1 MLKKLIR
8 WLMGFHHRRKAQA
21 LIEQYELTQKSDD
34 RTHWLGTYFVTQEEF
49 LLSSALDGVYIN
61 KLPVASCYIYDSIG
75 EVKNQLN
82 SFLTQLEKNGAINT
96 MALNE
101 FQTNARS
108 VNIHEVF
115 DSTVPVKEQLL
126 EINGILNKIVQAHK
140 MQTGSIRTMNLSRLV
155 PLFEM
160 FAIIV
165 NRVTV
170 GYLATS

>member
-1 MLKKLIR
+1 MLQKFFR
-8 WLMGFHHRRKAQA
+8 WLMSFHYRRKAQE
-21 LIEQYELTQKSDD
+21 LIEQYNVTQKSDD

-61 KLPVASCYIYDSIG
+61 KLPVATVFVYDSI
-75 EVKNQLN
+75 EEIKNQFN
-82 SFLTQLEKNGAINT
+82 GFLTQLEKNGAINT

-101 FQTNARS
+101 FQINSRS

-115 DSTVPVKEQLL
+115 DSSVPIKDQLL

-140 MQTGSIRTMNLSRLV
+140 RQTGSFRTMNQSRLV

>member
-1 MLKKLIR
+1 
-8 WLMGFHHRRKAQA
+8 
-21 LIEQYELTQKSDD
+21 
-34 RTHWLGTYFVTQEEF
+34 
-49 LLSSALDGVYIN
+49 
-61 KLPVASCYIYDSIG
+61 
-75 EVKNQLN
+75 
-82 SFLTQLEKNGAINT
+82 

-101 FQTNARS
+101 FQINSRS

-115 DSTVPVKEQLL
+115 DSSVPIKDQLL

-140 MQTGSIRTMNLSRLV
+140 KQTGSFRTMNLSRLV